1 MQEIQ
6 LRMLQATYLG
16 RLSVL
21 RPYPVGAGVG
31 AEATQ
36 LMVGVAVGFMSKVNS
51 DLQATHRE

>member
-1 MQEIQ
+1 MQEMQ

-16 RLSVL
+16 GLSVS

-51 DLQATHRE
+51 ELQATHRE